1 MSKNKN
7 VQHVNEHVK
16 PEDNSIQNST
26 DVKDETT
33 VENVADSSNEAP
45 ATGVDEKK
53 ATAPDTKTRPMATEN
68 NADGKNT
75 KNVTVDN
82 EFKVG
87 TAVMLKDSVSFTITG
102 VAIPQFAHKN
112 RYKISKILSNR
123 VIITAG
129 YYTLAVSKDDIVVVK

>member
-7 VQHVNEHVK
+7 AQHVNEHVK

-33 VENVADSSNEAP
+33 VENVADNSNEVP
-45 ATGVDEKK
+45 ATGVNEKK
-53 ATAPDTKTRPMATEN
+53 VTTPDVKTRPSVTEN
-68 NADGKNT
+68 NDDGKT
-75 KNVTVDN
+75 EKNVTVNN

-87 TAVMLKDSVSFTITG
+87 TAVMLKDNVSFTITG

-123 VIITAG
+123 VIIAAG